1 MANRKYY
8 DEKVFTLRISNKVF
22 ELVKEAAEKE
32 KRSISKEIE
41 YILDSVLGIEGAE
54 KSKK

>member
-1 MANRKYY
+1 MANKRYN

-22 ELVKEAAEKE
+22 NLVKDAAKKE

-41 YILDSVLGIEGAE
+41 YILDSVLNNN
-54 KSKK
+54 K